1 MKKFIFD
8 VDGTLTPS
16 RQKIPLEFSP
26 LFWELTHSE
35 EVYLVT
41 GSDRQ
46 KTLEQVTPEIYNNCK
61 RVYNCSGSDVYEGD
75 DNVYRSEWELPW
87 EVERFLDD
95 ELDYSQFPIRNGNHI
110 ERRPGGVNFSILGR
124 DKDPFLGR
132 DEYIRWGK
140 ETNERED
147 IAHRLKDAFPGL
159 SIALGGQTGLDIGP
173 YGSDKSQ
180 ILRDFKLGQRLY
192 FFGDR
197 MEEGGNDYSLGKAV
211 KEMGGYTYHVNDYVD
226 THLRLI
232 ELTEPS
238 IVA

>member
-1 MKKFIFD
+1 M
-8 VDGTLTPS
+8 
-16 RQKIPLEFSP
+16 
-26 LFWELTHSE
+26 
-35 EVYLVT
+35 
-41 GSDRQ
+41 
-46 KTLEQVTPEIYNNCK
+46 
-61 RVYNCSGSDVYEGD
+61 
-75 DNVYRSEWELPW
+75 
-87 EVERFLDD
+87 
-95 ELDYSQFPIRNGNHI
+95 
-110 ERRPGGVNFSILGR
+110 
-124 DKDPFLGR
+124 
-132 DEYIRWGK
+132 
-140 ETNERED
+140 
-147 IAHRLKDAFPGL
+147 

-180 ILRDFKLGQRLY
+180 ILRDFKLGQTLY

>member
-1 MKKFIFD
+1 LEKFIFD

-16 RQKIPLEFSP
+16 RQPICTSFLAFFSD
-26 LFWELTHSE
+26 FISDND
-35 EVYLVT
+35 VYLVT

-46 KTLEQVTPEIYNNCK
+46 KTLEQVTPSIYNKCK

-75 DNVYRSEWELPW
+75 KNVYRSEWELPF
-87 EVERFLDD
+87 EVERFLWD
-95 ELDYSQFPIRNGNHI
+95 ELDYSQFSMRNGNHI

-132 DEYIRWGK
+132 EEYVQWCK

-147 IAHRLKDAFPGL
+147 IADRLKSAFPGL

-197 MEEGGNDYSLGKAV
+197 MEEGGNDHSLGKAV
-211 KEMGGYTYHVNDYVD
+211 KKMGGYTYHVNDYVD